1 MKTRSLISL
10 LLFTLLAIN
19 ANAEWR
25 LLSTAEAATIPSGK
39 HLRVAARESDSG
51 DRVQLHFAIFDS
63 RNVTLRIIDQPS
75 ERGDLADRNVE
86 RPVHLRREWRLF

>member
-1 MKTRSLISL
+1 MKTRSLISF

-25 LLSTAEAATIPSGK
+25 LLSTEEAATTPSGK

-63 RNVTLRIIDQPS
+63 RNDDVARHRS
-75 ERGDLADRNVE
+75 A
-86 RPVHLRREWRLF
+86 